1 MNLRALNKT
10 HKKVFKGKTVP
21 LIDLCLAI
29 SDCPHYTPNWTETG
43 ELVIR
48 NFNIKG
54 GRLDLKEKYYTD
66 KETFADRIRRHKP
79 EPGDLIITREA
90 PMGEV
95 CIIPDGIE
103 CCLGQR
109 MVLIKPN
116 PKKVNNR
123 YLLYAMLSEFVQK
136 QIRKSDSSG
145 SIVSNLCIPDL
156 EQLSIPYVPLGQQE
170 KIALVL
176 DPIFEKIEINDK
188 INTELENLAKTIY
201 NYWFVQFDFPNEEG
215 KPYKTSGGE
224 MVWNE
229 ELKRGI
235 PKGWEVFLLKEKLEF
250 ERGVEP
256 GSDKYF
262 EKQIDET
269 LIPFFK
275 VGGMNGDTDV
285 WIKKD
290 DAKEAICCEED
301 ILLSLDG
308 SVGRIAIGL
317 SGAYSS
323 GIRKVYPK
331 NGNFPKSYIYFLLHS
346 DEIQQT
352 IKKNATGSN
361 ILHAAKAL
369 DYMMAPYNANVV
381 ESFDKLCN
389 PIFNKILA
397 TKRENQ
403 ELIKLRD
410 FLLPLLMNG
419 QVKIKS
425 EATEQLSMAAEPQV
439 KYGK

>member
-1 MNLRALNKT
+1 MISKKLKNITSKIGSGATPRGGQNSYFTEGITLIRSQNVLDFDFTKNGLAFINEEQAKELNNVTVLKNDILLNITGDSIARCCIVPEDVLPARVNQHVAIIRCNETVNHKYVFYYLQYIKPYLLKICGVGGTRNALTKEVIENLDIQIHLNQNEIAEILFTIDSKIQLNK
-10 HKKVFKGKTVP
+10 
-21 LIDLCLAI
+21 
-29 SDCPHYTPNWTETG
+29 
-43 ELVIR
+43 
-48 NFNIKG
+48 
-54 GRLDLKEKYYTD
+54 
-66 KETFADRIRRHKP
+66 
-79 EPGDLIITREA
+79 
-90 PMGEV
+90 
-95 CIIPDGIE
+95 
-103 CCLGQR
+103 
-109 MVLIKPN
+109 
-116 PKKVNNR
+116 
-123 YLLYAMLSEFVQK
+123 
-136 QIRKSDSSG
+136 
-145 SIVSNLCIPDL
+145 
-156 EQLSIPYVPLGQQE
+156 
-170 KIALVL
+170 
-176 DPIFEKIEINDK
+176 K

-201 NYWFVQFDFPNEEG
+201 NYWFVQFDFPNKEG

-229 ELKRGI
+229 ELKREI

-290 DAKEAICCEED
+290 DAKGAICCEED

-397 TKRENQ
+397 TKKENQ

-419 QVKIKS
+419 QVKVKS

>member
-1 MNLRALNKT
+1 MNFKDIVIPNSNNSPDSGWKYINYIDTGSCTKNEITYIQKIEKGFYPSRAKRVV
-10 HKKVFKGKTVP
+10 KKNDIIISTVRP
-21 LIDLCLAI
+21 NQCHYAIIKEPVENMVVSTGFTVLTSKENVIPEYLYFFLSQEKITKRLSVLAEGATTSYPSITPDDILELEIDL
-29 SDCPHYTPNWTETG
+29 
-43 ELVIR
+43 
-48 NFNIKG
+48 
-54 GRLDLKEKYYTD
+54 
-66 KETFADRIRRHKP
+66 
-79 EPGDLIITREA
+79 
-90 PMGEV
+90 
-95 CIIPDGIE
+95 PDIDYQKKIVEFLWPIE
-103 CCLGQR
+103 
-109 MVLIKPN
+109 
-116 PKKVNNR
+116 
-123 YLLYAMLSEFVQK
+123 
-136 QIRKSDSSG
+136 
-145 SIVSNLCIPDL
+145 
-156 EQLSIPYVPLGQQE
+156 E
-170 KIALVL
+170 KIALN
-176 DPIFEKIEINDK
+176 KK
-188 INTELENLAKTIY
+188 INTELENLAQTIY

-229 ELKRGI
+229 ELKREI

-285 WIKKD
+285 WIKND
-290 DAKEAICCEED
+290 EANGAICREED

-346 DEIQQT
+346 NEIQQT

-419 QVKIKS
+419 QVKVKS

>member
-1 MNLRALNKT
+1 MTELKRIGDIVNFKRGYDLPAYARVDGEYPVMSSSGVSGYHNEFKIEGEGLVTGRYGTLGEFYYVNGKYWPHNTALYVT
-10 HKKVFKGKTVP
+10 DFKGNYPKYVYFLMKSLSFLKRSDKSTVP
-21 LIDLCLAI
+21 GIDRKDLHEI
-29 SDCPHYTPNWTETG
+29 KIPY
-43 ELVIR
+43 
-48 NFNIKG
+48 IKG
-54 GRLDLKEKYYTD
+54 EQQKLI
-66 KETFADRIRRHKP
+66 ADALF
-79 EPGDLIITREA
+79 LIE
-90 PMGEV
+90 
-95 CIIPDGIE
+95 
-103 CCLGQR
+103 
-109 MVLIKPN
+109 
-116 PKKVNNR
+116 
-123 YLLYAMLSEFVQK
+123 
-136 QIRKSDSSG
+136 
-145 SIVSNLCIPDL
+145 
-156 EQLSIPYVPLGQQE
+156 E
-170 KIALVL
+170 KIALN
-176 DPIFEKIEINDK
+176 ND

-229 ELKRGI
+229 ELKREI

-285 WIKKD
+285 WIKND
-290 DAKEAICCEED
+290 EANGAICREED

-419 QVKIKS
+419 QVKVKS